1 MLMITNKINT
11 ENKFAAD
18 FNFGFAGSPNN
29 IEEVKK
35 LLGQRWQV
43 TLQKIYFLIKAKK
56 MTVDAVIELTQTD
69 CRLEFIGSHQ
79 LISHLIKKCKLI
91 KLLDP
96 VKLYGKESYKAGRNG
111 KSYHVN
117 KALAN
122 IIAKFCK
129 ENDYKDPAP
138 IAKINHA
145 DTLKNFEE
153 VASNYDIENEIF
165 KGVKIAEYKGEDFEV
180 LKNYPDEV
188 LLRQLYKNYPQIK
201 LICDNNDKFNALCN
215 VTELQRR
222 SVIKVHRGED
232 YIKFSFRDYSEIC
245 SLIKSS
251 DDGRDNRE
259 AFFKRYFNIS
269 KPAEYDLKSS
279 IYKITHFINFGVWA
293 DNTRDF
299 YADFAPEGIKR
310 EQRDLIKLLCMY
322 VYFSDLTDKQ
332 IVAQAKIR
340 EYYKEIF
347 QRYKEE
353 ENKKKSNQNNKFAE
367 AELALTIRKTQLQ
380 NLVAEIRENMCKV
393 IGKTLG
399 AEVFVHESVL
409 MSNLYR
415 YLIKRYGKAVCVY
428 DAVFVDCAQDE
439 LNQICNGF
447 LTKFAKFYR
456 ENYIKS

>member
-1 MLMITNKINT
+1 MLKNNNSQN
-11 ENKFAAD
+11 EFAAD
-18 FNFGFAGSPNN
+18 FDFGFAGAPKN

-43 TLQKIYFLIKAKK
+43 NLQKIYYLIKVKK
-56 MTVDAVIELTQTD
+56 MIHDSVIELAQTD
-69 CRLEFIGSHQ
+69 NKLEFIGNFK
-79 LISHLIKKCKLI
+79 LISKLVKKCKLI

-96 VKLYGKESYKAGRNG
+96 VKTGGKESYKVGEKG

-122 IIAKFCK
+122 IICRFC
-129 ENDYKDPAP
+129 EDNDYKDPAP
-138 IAKINHA
+138 VAKINHS
-145 DTLKNFEE
+145 DNLKNLEE
-153 VASNYDIENEIF
+153 VAENYDIDNEIF

-201 LICDNNDKFNALCN
+201 MICDNNDKFNDLCN

-259 AFFKRYFNIS
+259 AFFQRYFNIT

-279 IYKITHFINFGVWA
+279 IYKITHFINFGTWS

-299 YADFAPEGIKR
+299 YAEFAPEGIKR

-347 QRYKEE
+347 QKCKEE
-353 ENKKKSNQNNKFAE
+353 ETKKKSNQNNKFAE

-380 NLVAEIRENMCKV
+380 NLVAEIRQNMCKV

-428 DAVFVDCAQDE
+428 DAVFVDCKQDE
-439 LNQICNGF
+439 LNQICNEF
-447 LTKFAKFYR
+447 LAKFAKFYR
-456 ENYIKS
+456 ENYIKA